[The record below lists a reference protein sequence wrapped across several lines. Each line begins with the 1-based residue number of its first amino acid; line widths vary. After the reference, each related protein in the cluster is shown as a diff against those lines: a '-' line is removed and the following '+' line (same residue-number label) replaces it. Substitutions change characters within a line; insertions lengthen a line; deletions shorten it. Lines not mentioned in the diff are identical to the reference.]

1 MKLKAYFKEHKL
13 FYVFL
18 SFYVA
23 YLFFSINPGHLDSDE
38 ASYAMTGVFFE
49 RLIIDYASSP
59 TLNPVSL
66 YSYAKAYYV
75 HYPKFMFLNG
85 PLYHLFNALL
95 FLALPHSILLMKLVT
110 LVFAV
115 LTVILIYHV
124 TLLLFKDEP
133 NKQGVSLLSAVFTA
147 TSAFFVRSSVT
158 VMLEIPALFFFML
171 GLYFYY
177 KRRGLFNGLFFGLS
191 ILVKDVS
198 LPYVCIFSLIALK
211 NLKRQRLKYLLGLLV
226 ILVPYAALITASG
239 SYTIFLDYPRKQT
252 YYIDRQGDPQWY
264 ELGGWLYYW
273 QIIINNYSLMALP
286 FIFIGL
292 YYAYKRGYRGAL
304 FYILMSFLVVTLM
317 SDKADRRV
325 LNSVMVLSPLLA
337 LAVSRVYTGL
347 KSNRDKVVGL
357 FTIVLMLVLQ
367 TPLLFNKPEVPMSVV
382 AADLVNDCPNCTF
395 LVASETAM
403 AYSSYLMYESLI
415 RDPGVNLRFIRPT
428 VFESSNPEQV
438 INEEGV
444 NRVVVI
450 GDDEFITSDEEVDS
464 YEGHVLFITNHYD
477 LVGLY
482 ESDVVGR
489 IRVYDTGINDSKGLP
504 HCVASP
510 SIGRSFCTEYENPF
524 MALH

>member
-1 MKLKAYFKEHKL
+1 MKLKAYFKKHKL
-13 FYVFL
+13 FYLFL
-18 SFYVA
+18 SVYIA

-49 RLIIDYASSP
+49 RLITDYASSP
-59 TLNPVSL
+59 TLNPVKL

-85 PLYHLFNALL
+85 PLYHLINALL
-95 FLALPHSILLMKLVT
+95 FLIMPHSIMLMKLVT
-110 LVFAV
+110 LVFSV
-115 LTVILIYHV
+115 LTVILTYHV

-133 NKQGVSLLSAVFTA
+133 NKQEVSLLSAIFTA

-158 VMLEIPALFFFML
+158 VMLEIPSLFFFML
-171 GLYFYY
+171 GMYFYY
-177 KRRGLFNGLFFGLS
+177 KKKGLFSGFFFGLS

-198 LPYVCIFSLIALK
+198 LPYVGVFSLIVLK

-264 ELGGWLYYW
+264 ELSGWLYYW

-286 FIFIGL
+286 FIFVGL
-292 YYAYKRGYRGAL
+292 YYSYKRGYKGVL
-304 FYILMSFLVVTLM
+304 FYILMSFLAVTLM

-325 LNSVMVLSPLLA
+325 LNSVVVLSPLLA
-337 LAVSRVYTGL
+337 LALSRVYTGL
-347 KSNRDKVVGL
+347 KSNRDKVVGV

-367 TPLLFNKPEVPMSVV
+367 TPLFFPKPSVPMSAV
-382 AADLVNDCPNCTF
+382 AADLISNCPNCTI

-415 RDPGVNLRFIRPT
+415 RDSGVSLRFLRPT
-428 VFESSNPEQV
+428 VFESSNSQQV
-438 INEEGV
+438 IDEERV
-444 NRVVVI
+444 NRVVVV
-450 GDDEFITSDEEVDS
+450 GDDEFITDDAEVDS
-464 YEGHVLFITNHYD
+464 YEGHVLFITNHYN
-477 LVGLY
+477 LVGVY

-489 IRVYDTGINDSKGLP
+489 IRVYDTGINDSKEPP
-504 HCVASP
+504 HCVDSP
-510 SIGRSFCTEYENPF
+510 SIGRSFCTDYDAPL